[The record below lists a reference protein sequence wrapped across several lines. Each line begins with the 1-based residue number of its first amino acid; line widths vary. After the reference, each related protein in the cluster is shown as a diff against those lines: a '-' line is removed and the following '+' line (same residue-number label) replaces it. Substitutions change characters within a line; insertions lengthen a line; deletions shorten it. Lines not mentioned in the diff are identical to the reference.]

1 MWWNFIFPSQNKENV
16 FFAKN
21 ILKKRQFK
29 IQRTKA
35 STAFRSDV
43 HGRGVPQID
52 WKMKYV

>member
-29 IQRTKA
+29 IQGTKA